1 MEKILAQTEL
11 TLISTCP
18 NNDDDMKGIR
28 CLLLSSLLVLITS
41 SVITFQAFDPV
52 VRYAVAQGQVRC
64 TGGNLVS
71 SPSQCPSSDQCP
83 PPSGPGSVVQCSRKE
98 GSEANRAQQESESIT
113 PTSNES
119 TSVFI
124 FTDKQNYE
132 KGQIVKITVQNNS
145 TEPFRIDNP
154 KAVVIKNLQFGEKY
168 SPSTLSKSKI
178 LPPGSSME
186 FEWNQHDRDD
196 KQVSS
201 GNYSSS
207 VSVRSLRANTS
218 FVIS

>member
-1 MEKILAQTEL
+1 M
-11 TLISTCP
+11 
-18 NNDDDMKGIR
+18 NGIR
-28 CLLLSSLLVLITS
+28 CLLLGPLLVLITS

-71 SPSQCPSSDQCP
+71 SASQCPSSDQCP

-98 GSEANRAQQESESIT
+98 GSEANREQQESESIT

-119 TSVFI
+119 NSVFI
-124 FTDKQNYE
+124 FTDKQTYE

>member
-1 MEKILAQTEL
+1 MEKILAQTKL

-18 NNDDDMKGIR
+18 NNDEDMNGIR
-28 CLLLSSLLVLITS
+28 CLLLGSLLVLIIS
-41 SVITFQAFDPV
+41 SVISFQAFDPV

-119 TSVFI
+119 NSVFI
-124 FTDKQNYE
+124 FTDKQTYE

-154 KAVVIKNLQFGEKY
+154 QAVVIKNLQFGEKY

>member
-1 MEKILAQTEL
+1 
-11 TLISTCP
+11 
-18 NNDDDMKGIR
+18 MKGIR
-28 CLLLSSLLVLITS
+28 CLLLWSLLVLVTS
-41 SVITFQAFDPV
+41 SVSIFQGFDPII
-52 VRYAVAQGQVRC
+52 RYAVAQGQVRC

-83 PPSGPGSVVQCSRKE
+83 PAPSGVGSVVQCSRKDA
-98 GSEANRAQQESESIT
+98 SETNRQQESESIT
-113 PTSNES
+113 PTTNES
-119 TSVFI
+119 DSVFI
-124 FTDKQNYE
+124 STDKQTYE

-154 KAVVIKNLQFGEKY
+154 KAIVIKNLQFGEKY
-168 SPSTLSKSKI
+168 SPSSLSKSKI

-186 FEWNQHDRDD
+186 FEWNQQDRDA

-207 VSVRSLRANTS
+207 VSVRSLKANTS

>member
-1 MEKILAQTEL
+1 M
-11 TLISTCP
+11 
-18 NNDDDMKGIR
+18 NGIR
-28 CLLLSSLLVLITS
+28 CLLVSSLLVLITS
-41 SVITFQAFDPV
+41 SVIIFQAFDPV
-52 VRYAVAQGQVRC
+52 VKYAVAQGQVRC

-98 GSEANRAQQESESIT
+98 GSETNRAQQESESIT

-119 TSVFI
+119 NSVFI
-124 FTDKQNYE
+124 FTDKLTYE

-154 KAVVIKNLQFGEKY
+154 KAVAIKNLQFGEKY

-178 LPPGSSME
+178 LPPGSSIE

-218 FVIS
+218 FAIS

>member
-1 MEKILAQTEL
+1 
-11 TLISTCP
+11 
-18 NNDDDMKGIR
+18 MKGIR
-28 CLLLSSLLVLITS
+28 CLPLWSLLLLITS
-41 SVITFQAFDPV
+41 SVIAFHGFDPV
-52 VRYAVAQGQVRC
+52 IRYAVAQGQVRC

-83 PPSGPGSVVQCSRKE
+83 PPSGLGSVVQCSRKE

-113 PTSNES
+113 PTTNES
-119 TSVFI
+119 NSVFI
-124 FTDKQNYE
+124 FTDKQTYE

-145 TEPFRIDNP
+145 SEPFRIDNP

-168 SPSTLSKSKI
+168 SPSSLSKSKI

-186 FEWNQHDRDD
+186 FEWNQQDRDN

-207 VSVRSLRANTS
+207 VSVRSLIANTT

>member
-1 MEKILAQTEL
+1 
-11 TLISTCP
+11 
-18 NNDDDMKGIR
+18 MKGIR
-28 CLLLSSLLVLITS
+28 CLLLCTTLALITS
-41 SVITFQAFDPV
+41 SVGVFQGFDSV
-52 VRYAVAQGQVRC
+52 IRYAAAQGQVRC

-83 PPSGPGSVVQCSRKE
+83 PPPSGQGSVVQCSRKE
-98 GSEANRAQQESESIT
+98 ASDSNREQQESESVT
-113 PTSNES
+113 PTTNES
-119 TSVFI
+119 NSVFI
-124 FTDKQNYE
+124 FTDKQTYE

-168 SPSTLSKSKI
+168 SPSSLSKSKI

-186 FEWNQHDRDD
+186 FEWNQQDRDD
-196 KQVSS
+196 KQVNS

-207 VSVRSLRANTS
+207 ISVRSLKANST

>member
-1 MEKILAQTEL
+1 MKKFKINLSN
-11 TLISTCP
+11 IDIH
-18 NNDDDMKGIR
+18 NDLDMKGIR
-28 CLLLSSLLVLITS
+28 CLLLCTTLVLITS
-41 SVITFQAFDPV
+41 SVVVFQGFDSV
-52 VRYAVAQGQVRC
+52 IGYAAAQGQVRC

-71 SPSQCPSSDQCP
+71 SASQCPSSNQCPP
-83 PPSGPGSVVQCSRKE
+83 PPSGPSSVVQCSRKE
-98 GSEANRAQQESESIT
+98 ASDSNRAQQESESIT
-113 PTSNES
+113 PTTNES
-119 TSVFI
+119 NSVFI
-124 FTDKQNYE
+124 FTDKQTYE

-168 SPSTLSKSKI
+168 SPSSLSKSKI

-186 FEWNQHDRDD
+186 FEWNQQDRDN

-207 VSVRSLRANTS
+207 VSVRSLIANTT

>member
-1 MEKILAQTEL
+1 M
-11 TLISTCP
+11 
-18 NNDDDMKGIR
+18 NGIR
-28 CLLLSSLLVLITS
+28 CLLLGSLLVLITS
-41 SVITFQAFDPV
+41 SVISFQAFDPV

-98 GSEANRAQQESESIT
+98 GPEANRAQQESESIT

-119 TSVFI
+119 NSVFI
-124 FTDKQNYE
+124 YTDKQNYE
-132 KGQIVKITVQNNS
+132 KGQIIKITVQNNS
-145 TEPFRIDNP
+145 SEPFRIDNP
-154 KAVVIKNLQFGEKY
+154 QAVVIKNLQLGEKY
-168 SPSTLSKSKI
+168 LPSTLSKSKI

>member
-1 MEKILAQTEL
+1 
-11 TLISTCP
+11 
-18 NNDDDMKGIR
+18 MKGIR
-28 CLLLSSLLVLITS
+28 CLPLWSLLLLITS
-41 SVITFQAFDPV
+41 SVIAFHGFDPV
-52 VRYAVAQGQVRC
+52 IRYAVAQGQVRC

-83 PPSGPGSVVQCSRKE
+83 PPSGLGSVVQCSRKE
-98 GSEANRAQQESESIT
+98 GSEANRAEQESESIT
-113 PTSNES
+113 PTINES
-119 TSVFI
+119 NSVFI
-124 FTDKQNYE
+124 FTDKQTYE

-207 VSVRSLRANTS
+207 VSVRSSRVNTS
-218 FVIS
+218 FAIS

>member
-1 MEKILAQTEL
+1 
-11 TLISTCP
+11 
-18 NNDDDMKGIR
+18 MKGIP
-28 CLLLSSLLVLITS
+28 CLPLWSLLLLITS
-41 SVITFQAFDPV
+41 SVIAFHGFDPV
-52 VRYAVAQGQVRC
+52 IRYAVAQGQVRC

-83 PPSGPGSVVQCSRKE
+83 PPPSGLGSVVQCSRKE
-98 GSEANRAQQESESIT
+98 GSEANRSEQESESNT
-113 PTSNES
+113 PTINES
-119 TSVFI
+119 NSVFI
-124 FTDKQNYE
+124 FTDKQTYE

-154 KAVVIKNLQFGEKY
+154 KAVAIKNLQFGEKY

-178 LPPGSSME
+178 LPPGSSIE
-186 FEWNQHDRDD
+186 FEWNQRDRDD
-196 KQVSS
+196 KQVNS

-218 FVIS
+218 FAIS

>member
-1 MEKILAQTEL
+1 M
-11 TLISTCP
+11 
-18 NNDDDMKGIR
+18 NGIR
-28 CLLLSSLLVLITS
+28 CILLGSLLVLITS
-41 SVITFQAFDPV
+41 SVITFEAFNPV

-154 KAVVIKNLQFGEKY
+154 QAVVIKNLQFGEKY

>member
-1 MEKILAQTEL
+1 M
-11 TLISTCP
+11 
-18 NNDDDMKGIR
+18 NGIR
-28 CLLLSSLLVLITS
+28 CLLLWLTLVLITS
-41 SVITFQAFDPV
+41 SLSVFQGFDSVI
-52 VRYAVAQGQVRC
+52 RYAAAQGQVRC

-83 PPSGPGSVVQCSRKE
+83 PPSGPGSVVQCSQKE
-98 GSEANRAQQESESIT
+98 ASDPNRAQQESESIT
-113 PTSNES
+113 PTTNES
-119 TSVFI
+119 NSVFI
-124 FTDKQNYE
+124 FTDKQTYE

-154 KAVVIKNLQFGEKY
+154 KAVVIKNLEFGEKY
-168 SPSTLSKSKI
+168 SPSSLSKSKI

-186 FEWNQHDRDD
+186 FEWNQQDRDD

-207 VSVRSLRANTS
+207 VSVRSLIANTS

>member
-1 MEKILAQTEL
+1 M
-11 TLISTCP
+11 
-18 NNDDDMKGIR
+18 NGIR
-28 CLLLSSLLVLITS
+28 CLLVSSLLVLITS
-41 SVITFQAFDPV
+41 SVIIFQAFDPV

-98 GSEANRAQQESESIT
+98 GSETNRAQQESESIT

-119 TSVFI
+119 NSVFI
-124 FTDKQNYE
+124 FTDKLTYE

-154 KAVVIKNLQFGEKY
+154 KAVAIKNLQFGEKY

-178 LPPGSSME
+178 LPPGSSIE

-218 FVIS
+218 FAIS

>member
-1 MEKILAQTEL
+1 
-11 TLISTCP
+11 
-18 NNDDDMKGIR
+18 
-28 CLLLSSLLVLITS
+28 VLITS
-41 SVITFQAFDPV
+41 SVSIFQGFDPV
-52 VRYAVAQGQVRC
+52 IRYAVAQGQVRC

-83 PPSGPGSVVQCSRKE
+83 PAPSGLGSVVQCSRKDA
-98 GSEANRAQQESESIT
+98 SEANRAPQESESIT
-113 PTSNES
+113 PTTNES
-119 TSVFI
+119 NSVFI
-124 FTDKQNYE
+124 STDKQTYE

-168 SPSTLSKSKI
+168 SPSSLSKSKI

-186 FEWNQHDRDD
+186 FEWNQQDRDD

-207 VSVRSLRANTS
+207 VSVRSLIANTS
-218 FVIS
+218 FAIS

>member
-1 MEKILAQTEL
+1 M
-11 TLISTCP
+11 
-18 NNDDDMKGIR
+18 NGIR
-28 CLLLSSLLVLITS
+28 CLLVSSLLVLITS
-41 SVITFQAFDPV
+41 SVIIFQAFDPI

-98 GSEANRAQQESESIT
+98 ASETNRAQQESESIT

-119 TSVFI
+119 NSVFI
-124 FTDKQNYE
+124 FTDKQTYE

-178 LPPGSSME
+178 LPPGSSIE
-186 FEWNQHDRDD
+186 FEWNQHDSDD
-196 KQVSS
+196 KQVNS

-218 FVIS
+218 FAIS

>member
-1 MEKILAQTEL
+1 M
-11 TLISTCP
+11 
-18 NNDDDMKGIR
+18 NGIR
-28 CLLLSSLLVLITS
+28 CLLVSSLLVLITS
-41 SVITFQAFDPV
+41 SVIIFQAFDPV
-52 VRYAVAQGQVRC
+52 VKYAVAQGQVRC

-98 GSEANRAQQESESIT
+98 GSETNRAQQESESIT

-119 TSVFI
+119 NSVFI
-124 FTDKQNYE
+124 FTDKLTYD

-178 LPPGSSME
+178 LPPGSSIE

-218 FVIS
+218 FAIS

>member
-1 MEKILAQTEL
+1 M
-11 TLISTCP
+11 
-18 NNDDDMKGIR
+18 NGIR
-28 CLLLSSLLVLITS
+28 CLLVSSLLVLITS
-41 SVITFQAFDPV
+41 SVIIFQAFDPV

-98 GSEANRAQQESESIT
+98 ASETNRAQQESESIT

-119 TSVFI
+119 NSVFI
-124 FTDKQNYE
+124 FTDKLTYE

-178 LPPGSSME
+178 LPPGSSIE

-218 FVIS
+218 FAIS

>member
-1 MEKILAQTEL
+1 M
-11 TLISTCP
+11 
-18 NNDDDMKGIR
+18 NGIR
-28 CLLLSSLLVLITS
+28 CLLLGSLLVLITS
-41 SVITFQAFDPV
+41 SVITFEAFNPV
-52 VRYAVAQGQVRC
+52 VRYAIAQGQIRC

-119 TSVFI
+119 NSVFI
-124 FTDKQNYE
+124 FTDKQTYE

-154 KAVVIKNLQFGEKY
+154 NALVIKN
-168 SPSTLSKSKI
+168 
-178 LPPGSSME
+178 
-186 FEWNQHDRDD
+186 
-196 KQVSS
+196 
-201 GNYSSS
+201 
-207 VSVRSLRANTS
+207 
-218 FVIS
+218 

>member
-1 MEKILAQTEL
+1 
-11 TLISTCP
+11 
-18 NNDDDMKGIR
+18 
-28 CLLLSSLLVLITS
+28 VLITS
-41 SVITFQAFDPV
+41 SVIIFQAFDPV

-98 GSEANRAQQESESIT
+98 GSETNRAQQESESIT

-119 TSVFI
+119 NSVFI
-124 FTDKQNYE
+124 FTDKLTYE

-186 FEWNQHDRDD
+186 FEWNQHDRND

-207 VSVRSLRANTS
+207 VSVRSLRVNTS
-218 FVIS
+218 FAIS

>member
-1 MEKILAQTEL
+1 
-11 TLISTCP
+11 
-18 NNDDDMKGIR
+18 MKGIR
-28 CLLLSSLLVLITS
+28 CLPLWSLLLLITS
-41 SVITFQAFDPV
+41 SVIAFHGFDPV
-52 VRYAVAQGQVRC
+52 IRYAVAQGQVRC

-98 GSEANRAQQESESIT
+98 GSEANRAEQESESIT
-113 PTSNES
+113 PTINES
-119 TSVFI
+119 NSVFI
-124 FTDKQNYE
+124 FTDKQTYE
-132 KGQIVKITVQNNS
+132 KGQIVKITDQNNS

>member
-1 MEKILAQTEL
+1 
-11 TLISTCP
+11 
-18 NNDDDMKGIR
+18 MKGIR
-28 CLLLSSLLVLITS
+28 CLLLCTTLVLITS
-41 SVITFQAFDPV
+41 SVVVFQGFDSV
-52 VRYAVAQGQVRC
+52 IRYAAAQGQVRC

-71 SPSQCPSSDQCP
+71 SLSQCPSSDQCP
-83 PPSGPGSVVQCSRKE
+83 PPSVPGSVVQCSRKE
-98 GSEANRAQQESESIT
+98 ASDSNRGQQESESIT
-113 PTSNES
+113 PTTNES
-119 TSVFI
+119 NSVFI
-124 FTDKQNYE
+124 FTDKQTYG
-132 KGQIVKITVQNNS
+132 KGQIVKFTVQNNS

-168 SPSTLSKSKI
+168 SPSSLSKSKI

-186 FEWNQHDRDD
+186 FEWNQQDRND

-207 VSVRSLRANTS
+207 VSVRSLNANTT

>member
-1 MEKILAQTEL
+1 M
-11 TLISTCP
+11 
-18 NNDDDMKGIR
+18 NGIR
-28 CLLLSSLLVLITS
+28 CLLVSSLLVLITS
-41 SVITFQAFDPV
+41 SVIIFQAFDPV

-64 TGGNLVS
+64 TGGNLVN

-98 GSEANRAQQESESIT
+98 GSETNRAQQESESIT

-119 TSVFI
+119 NSVFI
-124 FTDKQNYE
+124 FTDKLTYE
-132 KGQIVKITVQNNS
+132 KGQIVKITVQNNR

-154 KAVVIKNLQFGEKY
+154 KAVAIKNLQFGEKY

-178 LPPGSSME
+178 LPPGSSIE

-218 FVIS
+218 FAIS

>member
-1 MEKILAQTEL
+1 MEKILAQTKL
-11 TLISTCP
+11 TLISRCP
-18 NNDDDMKGIR
+18 NNDEDMNGIR

-41 SVITFQAFDPV
+41 SVITFQGFDPV
-52 VRYAVAQGQVRC
+52 IRYAVAQGQVRC

-154 KAVVIKNLQFGEKY
+154 QAVVIKNLQFGEKY

-218 FVIS
+218 FAIS

>member
-1 MEKILAQTEL
+1 
-11 TLISTCP
+11 
-18 NNDDDMKGIR
+18 MKGIR

-41 SVITFQAFDPV
+41 SVITFEAFNPV
-52 VRYAVAQGQVRC
+52 VRYANAQGQIRC

-119 TSVFI
+119 NSVFI
-124 FTDKQNYE
+124 FTDRQSYE

>member
-1 MEKILAQTEL
+1 M
-11 TLISTCP
+11 
-18 NNDDDMKGIR
+18 NGIR
-28 CLLLSSLLVLITS
+28 CLLLGSLLVLITS
-41 SVITFQAFDPV
+41 SVITFEAFNPV
-52 VRYAVAQGQVRC
+52 VRYAVAQGQIRC

-154 KAVVIKNLQFGEKY
+154 QAVVIKNLQFGEKY

-178 LPPGSSME
+178 LPPGSTME

>member
-1 MEKILAQTEL
+1 
-11 TLISTCP
+11 
-18 NNDDDMKGIR
+18 MKGTR
-28 CLLLSSLLVLITS
+28 CLLLWSVLVLVIS
-41 SVITFQAFDPV
+41 SVSIFQGFDPLI
-52 VRYAVAQGQVRC
+52 RYAIAQGQVRC

-83 PPSGPGSVVQCSRKE
+83 PPPSGQGAVVQCSRKE
-98 GSEANRAQQESESIT
+98 ASEANRAQQGSESIT
-113 PTSNES
+113 PTNES
-119 TSVFI
+119 NSVFI

-132 KGQIVKITVQNNS
+132 RGEIVKITVQNNG

-154 KAVVIKNLQFGEKY
+154 KAIFIKNLQSGEKY
-168 SPSTLSKSKI
+168 SPSPLSKSKI

-186 FEWNQHDRDD
+186 FEWNQLDRDD

-207 VSVRSLRANTS
+207 VSVRSIIANSS
-218 FVIS
+218 FGIS

>member
-1 MEKILAQTEL
+1 
-11 TLISTCP
+11 
-18 NNDDDMKGIR
+18 MKGIR
-28 CLLLSSLLVLITS
+28 CLLLWSLLVLITY
-41 SVITFQAFDPV
+41 SVSIFQGFDPV
-52 VRYAVAQGQVRC
+52 IRYAVAQGQVRC

-83 PPSGPGSVVQCSRKE
+83 PPPSGLGSVVQCSRKE
-98 GSEANRAQQESESIT
+98 ASEANRAQQESESIT
-113 PTSNES
+113 PTTNES
-119 TSVFI
+119 NSVFI
-124 FTDKQNYE
+124 FTDKQTYE

-145 TEPFRIDNP
+145 TEPFIIDNP

-168 SPSTLSKSKI
+168 SSSSLSKSKI

-207 VSVRSLRANTS
+207 VSVRSLKANTS